1 MKKTINLFFF
11 IVCIQTSLG
20 QVNNKTITKAELTAI
35 KNPLKRFTSTVT
47 FLENIQNE
55 EGIAIDSVICIDLQ
69 TIAKQLKNDSLLAI
83 SYNWISAYFAAKG
96 KSNEEIEY
104 LYKALPLAE
113 KYNDKRRISS
123 IYFDLYTAY
132 FKLGRKKEAYVFA
145 KKGGENLPDKTSP
158 KYYFMLVQYQ
168 QKMASYFEEKM
179 QLDSALFYAQL
190 SNHTAEKI
198 NTNLKKYQ
206 TLLGLVSVYQHKKEP
221 EIAMAYFRKAQRI
234 AQDFKGNRNKF
245 NFFQSYYWLLVSQDS
260 TKHASEFAEK
270 MWQIAQ
276 KEQNQQFILSAATA
290 KRNLFEKLNKI
301 DSAYFYSRL
310 ETKYIRLIYN
320 QEKLSGIE
328 AMGLKEKLRKMN
340 EFEIEAEVKQQH
352 MKNIQYIVI
361 FIGIITFIIIYFLIS
376 NSTIFNE
383 KWISFF
389 GILGLLIVFEFINL
403 ITHPFL
409 EQLTQHNPIVMLLAL
424 VTLASLLIPLHHRL
438 EKWIKEKMTK
448 KNINIRLAK
457 AKKTIKVLE
466 KKI

>member
-1 MKKTINLFFF
+1 
-11 IVCIQTSLG
+11 
-20 QVNNKTITKAELTAI
+20 
-35 KNPLKRFTSTVT
+35 
-47 FLENIQNE
+47 
-55 EGIAIDSVICIDLQ
+55 
-69 TIAKQLKNDSLLAI
+69 
-83 SYNWISAYFAAKG
+83 
-96 KSNEEIEY
+96 
-104 LYKALPLAE
+104 
-113 KYNDKRRISS
+113 
-123 IYFDLYTAY
+123 
-132 FKLGRKKEAYVFA
+132 
-145 KKGGENLPDKTSP
+145 
-158 KYYFMLVQYQ
+158 
-168 QKMASYFEEKM
+168 
-179 QLDSALFYAQL
+179 
-190 SNHTAEKI
+190 
-198 NTNLKKYQ
+198 
-206 TLLGLVSVYQHKKEP
+206 
-221 EIAMAYFRKAQRI
+221 
-234 AQDFKGNRNKF
+234 
-245 NFFQSYYWLLVSQDS
+245 
-260 TKHASEFAEK
+260 

-352 MKNIQYIVI
+352 MKNIQYIII